1 MPVRVWLDED
11 RFFAKVSGDGWSI
24 VYSFPV
30 KELAE
35 GASLSRMM
43 NVKVRETIKTYNGLI
58 PKEELQERAKEARD
72 ALRGIIE
79 PYFAERGIGE

>member
-1 MPVRVWLDED
+1 MADVWLDED
-11 RFFAKVSGDGWSI
+11 YFFAKVRGEGWAI

-35 GASLSRMM
+35 GASLTRMM
-43 NVKVRETIKTYNGLI
+43 NIKVRATIKTYKGLI
-58 PKEELQERAKEARD
+58 PTEELRQRAMEARD
-72 ALRGIIE
+72 ALREIIE